1 MKKIGPDE
9 APPNDSDPSDDLLR
23 FPLSVLLGLTIGW
36 VLLCAYIF
44 TCWEPNWDYGK
55 IISTLE

>member
-9 APPNDSDPSDDLLR
+9 TAPDKDDSSEDLLR
-23 FPLSVLLGLTIGW
+23 FPLSLLLALTIGW

-44 TCWEPNWDYGK
+44 TCWEPQWDYGK
-55 IISTLE
+55 L